1 MSDHLAS
8 MNEQVTS
15 QNDKIDRLQQQLHIN
30 PKVNFSQWRFRWKS
44 LESRSLLGREERQKM
59 NETHRRC
66 SRLLFVY
73 RNKELRIHD
82 PSQFF
87 ILISS

>member
-1 MSDHLAS
+1 

-15 QNDKIDRLQQQLHIN
+15 QNDKIDRLQQQLHTN
-30 PKVNFSQWRFRWKS
+30 PKVNLPRCHSSQKS
-44 LESRSLLGREERQKM
+44 LESRSLLGREEKQKVK
-59 NETHRRC
+59 ETDRRR

-87 ILISS
+87 ILISF